1 MSAQLLDGSS
11 LASKVESELSLEVQK
26 LASIGKS
33 AGLGTLLV
41 GDDAASDGYVRRK
54 HEACARVGIKSF
66 DKRLPKD
73 ATEADVLA
81 VVEELN
87 NNPKVSAFLVQLPLP
102 SHLDSDKILQSVM
115 PAKDA
120 DGLHPYNLGKLM
132 MGSPGPIPCTPAGI
146 QRLLVNYSIP
156 IEGKHVVIV
165 GRGLTI
171 GRPLAVLLSQKAPH
185 ANAAVT
191 AVHTGVPDVGS
202 YTRQADIVIAAAGV
216 PGIIKPDMI
225 KPGAVVVGAGISWSG
240 KRILSDVEDSVAQVA
255 SWITPRI
262 GGVGPMTVS
271 MLMANAIKAAQISE

>member
-1 MSAQLLDGSS
+1 MSAKLLDGSS
-11 LASKVESELSLEVQK
+11 LASKVESELILEVQR
-26 LASIGKS
+26 LNSIGKT

-54 HEACARVGIKSF
+54 HQACARVGIQSF

-73 ATEADVLA
+73 STQADVLS

-87 NNPKVSAFLVQLPLP
+87 NDPQVSAFLVQLPLP
-102 SHLDSDKILQSVM
+102 THLDSDKILQAVKPS
-115 PAKDA
+115 KDA

-132 MGSPGPIPCTPAGI
+132 MGSPGPVPCTPAGI
-146 QRLLVNYSIP
+146 QRLLSNYLIP
-156 IEGKHVVIV
+156 IEGKHVVVV

-171 GRPLAVLLSQKAPH
+171 GRPLAVLLSQKSRY

-191 AVHTGVPDVGS
+191 AVHTGVPDIAF

-240 KRILSDVEDSVAQVA
+240 KRILSDVEDSVDQVA
-255 SWITPRI
+255 SWITPRL

-271 MLMANAIKAAQISE
+271 MLMANAIQAAQIS

>member
-26 LASIGKS
+26 LASMGKS

-87 NNPKVSAFLVQLPLP
+87 NNAKVSAFLVQLPLP

-156 IEGKHVVIV
+156 IKGKHVVIV

-191 AVHTGVPDVGS
+191 AVHTGVPDIGS

-271 MLMANAIKAAQISE
+271 MLMANAIKAAQN